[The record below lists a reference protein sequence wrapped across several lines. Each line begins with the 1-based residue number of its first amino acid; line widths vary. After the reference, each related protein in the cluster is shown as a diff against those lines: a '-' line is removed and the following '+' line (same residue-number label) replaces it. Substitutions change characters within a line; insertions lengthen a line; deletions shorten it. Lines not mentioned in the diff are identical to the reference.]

1 MASLPSSVT
10 VLDRFQV
17 SPPPGS
23 VPNASLPLTFFDVV
37 WLPTGPVERLFFYPF
52 PHPTS
57 YFVSHHLPVL
67 KSSLSRTLRHFYPL
81 AGRVVPPRGPSPDAK
96 FQIRCSDGDS
106 VPLTLAE
113 SSDDFRQL
121 SGDQSRGFGRV
132 YGLIPQLPPTDDGSI
147 PLLALQI
154 TVFPDQ
160 GVSIG
165 VAVHHVACD
174 DSSSIHFVKSWAAA
188 CNAEVLSESPLSPLP
203 PLCDPTVI
211 ADPDGLYYKILT
223 EMQNLKPA
231 GPPPAPLD
239 LPPVGAEQGDAVIA
253 SFLIGREQI
262 DRLKQGAMARAG
274 TTGATHVSTF
284 VVACAFA
291 WACLVRAQAGFYAG
305 KKSAHLLFSVECRG
319 RLEPPVPAGYLGN
332 CLRPCFVEVSMS
344 DLIKDDDG
352 VFAAAEAIGRA
363 IKGLEHGILKGAEGW
378 LQKIVSLTPER
389 PMSIAGSPRYRVYD
403 ADFGW
408 GRPIKVEMTSIEK
421 TPGTVS
427 LAESRDG
434 GGGGGIEM
442 GLVLP
447 KRDMDEFARA
457 FVMASSFLGT

>member
-23 VPNASLPLTFFDVV
+23 APNASLPLTFFDVV
-37 WLPTGPVERLFFYPF
+37 WLPTGPVERIFFYPF

-57 YFVSHHLPVL
+57 HFVSHHLPSL
-67 KSSLSRTLRHFYPL
+67 KSSLSRALRHFYPL
-81 AGRVVPPRGPSPDAK
+81 AGRVVPPCGPSPEAK

-106 VPLTLAE
+106 VSLTLAE

-121 SGDQSRGFGRV
+121 SGDQPRGFGRV
-132 YGLIPQLPPTDDGSI
+132 YGLIPQLPPTGDGSI

-188 CNAEVLSESPLSPLP
+188 AACSVEDPSESPLSPP

-223 EMQNLKPA
+223 EMQNLKSA

-262 DRLKQGAMARAG
+262 DRLKQGAMARA
-274 TTGATHVSTF
+274 GATHVSTF

-319 RLEPPVPAGYLGN
+319 RLEPPVPAGYFGN

-344 DLIKDDDG
+344 DLIKDDG

-378 LQKIVSLTPER
+378 LEKIVSLTAER

-403 ADFGW
+403 ADLGW

-434 GGGGGIEM
+434 GGGIEM

-447 KRDMDEFARA
+447 EKDIDEFARA
-457 FVMASSFLGT
+457 FLVASSFLET